1 MLLDEI
7 VELKRE
13 EIFAAAESQE
23 VDQEDDDPF
32 DPHKELELFVRA
44 WEKEFDAV
52 NGDIED
58 NSDFD
63 SDNDINPLD
72 TMDDLGRY
80 YNSKRQTQQMTNE
93 NALKRKQIQ
102 LSIVGKPNTGKSTLV
117 NSLLKE
123 SRVIANDLAG
133 TTRDAVRVQWIHAG
147 RRITLV
153 DTAGVKVKKGTMDVI
168 DELVQK

>member
-80 YNSKRQTQQMTNE
+80 YNSKRQTQQMTSE
-93 NALKRKQIQ
+93 NALKRK
-102 LSIVGKPNTGKSTLV
+102 
-117 NSLLKE
+117 
-123 SRVIANDLAG
+123 
-133 TTRDAVRVQWIHAG
+133 
-147 RRITLV
+147 
-153 DTAGVKVKKGTMDVI
+153 
-168 DELVQK
+168 